1 MACFKEIAKISL
13 TVRAFSHKSLSAV
26 EKSAVNIDLNAFV
39 VRSVGIA
46 VKVMGSTSKHSY
58 EF

>member
-1 MACFKEIAKISL
+1 MACFKEVAKISL
-13 TVRAFSHKSLSAV
+13 VVRAFSDKSLSAV
-26 EKSAVNIDLNAFV
+26 EKSAINIDPNAFV

-58 EF
+58 ES